1 MFFSDGQEGNTKKT
15 WATNAWPR
23 TTVDAIAEV
32 VRPLLP
38 DYFNPIGNTYNIL
51 AAMPLNMRPG
61 KAFAKAFYQHNQI
74 KLSAEI
80 KAQIGQLLSSFTD
93 EKLTLRLTLGCGG
106 SSWEYYH
113 EDSCWWGDYE
123 RSRDVLE
130 HNGGGSIRAYN
141 EEDELVGRVWFL
153 PYEDH
158 ILLFNSYGNGALE
171 HIYAWGVLVEQAFG
185 WKSKKV
191 SAYFGCDNTDLYVNS
206 RTMMIVG
213 PEMYEGKDSI
223 YPNIDVDAPYYYSSP
238 MVYCPG
244 CDELVREEYTY
255 YHRDVYRV
263 GEGYFCESCHEGIV
277 DVTAGRYT
285 GHEALYGDVFELEYG
300 DFATCLKEEVEYDD
314 LGNAYLPEDGVE
326 IEGMIYSP
334 ISLPLEQE

>member
-15 WATNAWPR
+15 WATNEWPF

-38 DYFNPIGNTYNIL
+38 DFSNPIGNTYNVL
-51 AAMPLNMRPG
+51 ADMPLNMRPG
-61 KAFAKAFYQHNQI
+61 KAFAKAFYQHNLI

-106 SSWEYYH
+106 SSWDYYH

-141 EEDELVGRVWFL
+141 EVNELVGRVWFL

-171 HIYAWGVLVEQAFG
+171 HIYTWGVLVEQAFG
-185 WKSKKV
+185 WKSKKLY
-191 SAYFGCDNTDLYVNS
+191 AYFSCDNIDLYVNS
-206 RTMMIVG
+206 PTMMIVG

-223 YPNIDVDAPYYYSSP
+223 YPFIDTDAPYYYSSP

-244 CDELVREEYTY
+244 CDEMVREEYTF
-255 YHRDVYRV
+255 YHSDVYLV
-263 GEGYFCESCHEGIV
+263 GGGYFCEPCHVDIV
-277 DVTAGRYT
+277 DVTAGRHA
-285 GHEALYGDVFELEYG
+285 GCEAFYGDTIVLDYG
-300 DFATCLKEEVEYDD
+300 DFATCLARDVQYDD

-326 IEGMIYSP
+326 VEGMIYSP

>member
-15 WATNAWPR
+15 WATNEWPF
-23 TTVDAIAEV
+23 TTVDAIVGV
-32 VRPLLP
+32 VKPLFP
-38 DYFNPIGNTYNIL
+38 DYINPIVNTYNVL

-61 KAFAKAFYQHNQI
+61 KAFAKAFYQHNLI
-74 KLSAEI
+74 KLNAEI

-93 EKLTLRLTLGCGG
+93 EKLTLRLTLGCSG
-106 SSWEYYH
+106 SSWDYYH

-141 EEDELVGRVWFL
+141 EDDELVGRVWFL

-158 ILLFNSYGNGALE
+158 ILLFNSYGDGALQ
-171 HIYAWGVLVEQAFG
+171 HIYTWGVLVEQAFG

-191 SAYFGCDNTDLYVNS
+191 SAYFSCDNFDLYVNS
-206 RTMMIVG
+206 PTMMIVG

-238 MVYCPG
+238 MVYCLG
-244 CDELVREEYTY
+244 CDEMVREEYTY
-255 YHRDVYRV
+255 YHRDVYMV
-263 GEGYFCESCHEGIV
+263 GGGYFCESCHEDIV
-277 DVTAGRYT
+277 DVTAGSHA
-285 GHEALYGDVFELEYG
+285 GCEAFYGDTIELEYG
-300 DFATCLKEEVEYDD
+300 DFATSLAIDVEYDD